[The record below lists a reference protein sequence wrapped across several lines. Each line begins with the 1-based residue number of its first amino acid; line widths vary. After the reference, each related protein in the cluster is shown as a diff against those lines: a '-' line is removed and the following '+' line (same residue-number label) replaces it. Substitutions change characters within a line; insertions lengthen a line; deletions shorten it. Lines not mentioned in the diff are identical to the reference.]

1 MTQDKKKQPI
11 QVIRPK
17 QVLVTKAPRAELPAI
32 VKAHLAARPKAA
44 AKGPAKV
51 KASLTARKLSDSE
64 AEIVLFGAIG
74 MDFFDEGITA
84 DGFNSVLNEL
94 GDVATLR
101 LRINSGGGDV
111 FDATAIY
118 NMLVKNDAK
127 VIVEIEGVA
136 ASAATIIAM
145 AGDEI
150 RMSENAHWMIHR
162 ASGPVWGNADDHR
175 DYLKLLDNADKL
187 IRLTYSA
194 RTGMTDAELV
204 DLMSHDNWMTAQEAL
219 DYGFVDSLDDAK
231 KVKPHVA
238 PETAAAAASKV
249 AALTPER
256 LAAYGGY
263 LKSLAASIRL
273 GERSG
278 SEGMDPNMPM
288 IGDRVKVVGEPHMEG
303 HIAASASKSTGTSP
317 PPVSPPVSKE
327 PKMNAKTR
335 AACLKAGMAETLQ
348 GEKAE
353 TWLEDNYETVYPT
366 AAVADPTKT
375 AETKTVEKVHLS
387 AEDIINLMDARDKR
401 NAEKLAAW
409 EKEVDVNVQLAFGDA
424 APKGLV
430 QDCYALESK
439 GIEAVRT
446 KILEA
451 KKAADAAI
459 DDGGVT
465 VTFAKE
471 QPRDRHIAAIRA
483 GVLHRALSTF
493 APAGDARRFKQG
505 ADGRWEAFDLTAQMV
520 LDKHLPEKDRPK
532 GWEDFAHLPLMKI
545 AEESLYAD
553 GLSHEQVRRLSGP
566 QIAMASLGFY
576 RQAGIRAAAIHT
588 TGSLAEVTRH
598 AVNKSLHAG
607 YEESP
612 QTWKGPMR
620 QGTSVSDF
628 KDIHRVK
635 LGAAP
640 NLPVWPDNT
649 APEQAKLSNEKE
661 KYAVEARAE
670 TLSFSWRLIIN
681 DDMDA
686 LSRRPQLLGDAA
698 ARTVNA
704 VAWRQITSNPTM
716 TDGQAL
722 FLATPTG
729 NRKRKNLT
737 TGAATPTNTTIGAMR
752 ALMRLMRGLNTPE
765 QVESED
771 VLNIMPAFLVGPASL
786 EELILK
792 QVNSGADPAS
802 GGNSAVY
809 NTARSLTPIIEPLLD
824 ASSTT
829 AWYLFARP
837 GRVDTV
843 EVTFMQGFEMP
854 QSHEW
859 MDDETMCQ
867 NYSIIHVFEA
877 KALDHRGLQKHDGA

>member
-1 MTQDKKKQPI
+1 MTQDKNNQPI
-11 QVIRPK
+11 KAERPK
-17 QVLVTKAPRAELPAI
+17 PAVPKGGPRASLPTI
-32 VKAHLAARPKAA
+32 VKGGLTSRPQAAGKS
-44 AKGPAKV
+44 PAKV
-51 KASLTARKLSDSE
+51 KASLTSKKVGDSE

-74 MDFFDEGITA
+74 QDWFGEGITA
-84 DGFNSVLNEL
+84 DGFNAVLDEL
-94 GDVATLR
+94 GPVSTIR
-101 LRINSGGGDV
+101 LRANSGGGDV
-111 FDATAIY
+111 FEATAIY
-118 NMLVKNDAK
+118 NMLIKHEAK
-127 VIVEIEGVA
+127 VIVEVEGVA
-136 ASAATIIAM
+136 ASAMTLIAM
-145 AGDEI
+145 AGDEVHI
-150 RMSENAHWMIHR
+150 SENAHWMIHR
-162 ASGPVWGNADDHR
+162 ASGLAYGNADDMR
-175 DYLKLLDNADKL
+175 DYLKLLDNADKM
-187 IRLTYSA
+187 IRLTYAA
-194 RTGMTDAELV
+194 RTGMTDSELA
-204 DLMSHDNWMTAQEAL
+204 DLMDHDNWMTAQEAL
-219 DYGFVDSLDDAK
+219 DYGFVDSIDEAK
-231 KVKPHVA
+231 KVKPHIA
-238 PETAAAAASKV
+238 PDTTAATPQKV

-263 LKSLAASIRL
+263 LQTL
-273 GERSG
+273 
-278 SEGMDPNMPM
+278 
-288 IGDRVKVVGEPHMEG
+288 
-303 HIAASASKSTGTSP
+303 SASVSPPAATPKQTGTSP
-317 PPVSPPVSKE
+317 PSVSPPVSKE
-327 PKMNAKTR
+327 PKMNAKVR
-335 AACLKAGMAETLQ
+335 AACLKAGMTADLE
-348 GEKAE
+348 GDKAE
-353 TWLEDNYETVYPT
+353 SWLEANYEKVYPT
-366 AAVADPTKT
+366 AIPVKPEPPVGDKPLT
-375 AETKTVEKVHLS
+375 ATDILS
-387 AEDIINLMDARDKR
+387 IVDAHEAKKAENRRKWR
-401 NAEKLAAW
+401 
-409 EKEVDVNVQLAFGDA
+409 KEVDANIALAFGDSS
-424 APKGLV
+424 APKGLTEA
-430 QDCYALESK
+430 CYELTDD

-451 KKAADAAI
+451 KKTADAAI
-459 DDGGVT
+459 ADGGVV

-471 QPRDRHIAAIRA
+471 QPRDRHVAAIRA
-483 GVLHRALSTF
+483 GVLHRALSNF
-493 APAGDARRFKQG
+493 SPAGDARRFRQG
-505 ADGRWEAFDLTAQMV
+505 ADGKWEAFDLTAQMV

-532 GWEDFAHLPLMKI
+532 GWEDFSRMPLSKI

-553 GLSHEQVRRLSGP
+553 GLSHEQVRRLTGP

-576 RQAGIRAAAIHT
+576 RQAGIRAAAAIHT
-588 TGSLAEVTRH
+588 TGSLAEITRD

-635 LGAAP
+635 LGAVP

-729 NRKRKNLT
+729 NRKRSNLT
-737 TGAATPTNTTIGAMR
+737 TGSATPTNTTIGAMR
-752 ALMRLMRGLNTPE
+752 AKMRIMRGLNTPE
-765 QVESED
+765 QNESED
-771 VLNIMPAFLVGPASL
+771 VLNIMPAFLIGPASL
-786 EELILK
+786 EEPILK

-809 NTARSLTPIIEPLLD
+809 NTARTLTPIIEPLLD
-824 ASSTT
+824 ANSTT
-829 AWYLFARP
+829 AFYLGARP

-859 MDDETMCQ
+859 IDDETMCQ

-877 KALDHRGLQKHDGA
+877 KALDHRGLQRHDGV